1 MVCFLRHSC
10 RSFTTRCLA
19 AKADELSASF
29 FVDRL
34 LDSETCRAREQLLRE
49 AIFFSDIKLTS
60 SGSYVLRNRGYPKA
74 IYPLPTTQTETIV
87 IAFMIITIIKNA
99 IFCRYLCL
107 S

>member
-1 MVCFLRHSC
+1 MSKAPKSAL
-10 RSFTTRCLA
+10 
-19 AKADELSASF
+19 ADELSASF